1 MDSITIGSRESDL
14 ALEQTRQVIN
24 KLKQLD
30 SDYHFKVKKLTTRGD
45 ERLDLPLYRLSNQG
59 VFTSDFEQS
68 IKNGEIDCAVH
79 SMKDLQVRMDPELTI
94 AAVPSREDPREALI
108 SNGNLSLHEL
118 PPGAIVGTSSSRRI
132 TQIKAKRPD
141 LTTKWIRGPV
151 NARIE
156 QLRKGDFDA
165 IILAVAGLKRLD
177 LAHLITEYLPLD
189 SFLPA
194 ACQGALAIQCH
205 AHNEKVKD
213 LLKAIHDNDTALA
226 TQTEQSLIQVLDP
239 YERAPIGC
247 LATVESGVINL
258 KAMLLTTDGQK
269 TLFAKSQGRE
279 PDSVIQDVKNQLFE
293 QGAEQ
298 VIAEF
303 KDE

>member
-94 AAVPSREDPREALI
+94 AAVPPREDPREALI

-141 LTTKWIRGPV
+141 LTTKWIRGPIDS
-151 NARIE
+151 RIE

-247 LATVESGVINL
+247 LATVESGVIDL

-279 PDSVIQDVKNQLFE
+279 ADSVIQDVKNQLFE